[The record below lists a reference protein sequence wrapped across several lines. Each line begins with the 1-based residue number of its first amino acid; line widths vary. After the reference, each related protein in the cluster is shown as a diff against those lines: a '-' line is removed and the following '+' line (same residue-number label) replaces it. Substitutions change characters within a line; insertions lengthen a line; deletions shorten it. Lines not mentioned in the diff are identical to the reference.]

1 MCDALAYRDTSLSA
15 STKPVHALDA
25 MNSSNAD
32 RQEHERNAGCCMSM
46 RVQVSKREKSGQRPT
61 LSAIVRQLW
70 REQGMKGFTRGLT
83 PRIANA
89 AM

>member
-1 MCDALAYRDTSLSA
+1 MTVMQVC
-15 STKPVHALDA
+15 V
-25 MNSSNAD
+25 
-32 RQEHERNAGCCMSM
+32 EGV
-46 RVQVSKREKSGQRPT
+46 RVQVSKREASGQRPT
-61 LSAIVRQLW
+61 LSATVRQLW